1 MVKPSKRQ
9 NKRPSKRQS
18 KNKTKKTR
26 KYKSKGGSLLASL
39 QSNILPL
46 SILTLNNR
54 LTKKNIKKF
63 TKKLKIKF

>member
-1 MVKPSKRQ
+1 MVKPTKRQ
-9 NKRPSKRQS
+9 SKRQS
-18 KNKTKKTR
+18 KKRIKKTR